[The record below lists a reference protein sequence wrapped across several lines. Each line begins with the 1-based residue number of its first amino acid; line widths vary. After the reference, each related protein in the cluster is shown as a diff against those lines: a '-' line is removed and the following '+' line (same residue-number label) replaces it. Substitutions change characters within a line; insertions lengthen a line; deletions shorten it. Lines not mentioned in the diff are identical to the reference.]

1 MPGVNAIKLL
11 TGNSH
16 PELAQMVADRLGI
29 ALTPCVCKKFADQSI
44 DVRIGSSVRDE
55 DVFVLQTGNSPFT
68 DPNDS
73 LMELLIIL
81 SACKTASARRIT
93 AVIPAF
99 PYSRHDKKDKSRAPI
114 TAKLVA
120 NMITVAGADHVITM
134 DLHASQIQGFFDIPV
149 DNLTSEPSVARW
161 IRTHFHDLRNCI
173 IVSPDAGG
181 AKRATSLAD
190 LLNCDFALINRNR
203 KREQNRRLRAQQ
215 RQQRGLSTESSRS
228 DLMSGINTPM
238 SNSFIVDHA
247 ADPHSAEVQG
257 LARSG
262 FAGRHSDGSQQALR
276 SVNDELHALSV
287 ASQQQPPQ
295 HPRVA
300 EPSSMSSQLPPRL
313 GAGALEA
320 ANRVHDVGS
329 SSSKPSTPLA
339 NGIHVGDRGEWITYD
354 EDGRKLVSGGAS
366 SLNRAAVLGAA
377 DARMGTTGGAGTAAA
392 RATSTDGRG
401 PAAAVED
408 EDDDDPEETKMEIL
422 VGDVKGKVA
431 ILVDDMVDTGRT
443 LALAAKT
450 LKEAGAKAVYAH
462 ISHGLLSG
470 KATELLRVLNLER
483 LVVTNTIPNREK
495 AQLSGGK
502 LEIMDVSAVLAESI
516 RRTHNGESISLL
528 FQEDAAVLL

>member
-1 MPGVNAIKLL
+1 MPGVNSIKLL

-29 ALTPCVCKKFADQSI
+29 QLTTCVCKKFADQSI

-55 DVFVLQTGNSPFT
+55 DVFVLQTGNSPFV

-161 IRTHFHDLRNCI
+161 IRARIPDYRNSI

-190 LLNCDFALINRNR
+190 LLGVDFALINRNR
-203 KREQNRRLRAQQ
+203 KREQNRRIRAEKRLQK
-215 RQQRGLSTESSRS
+215 GLSTQSSSS
-228 DLMSGINTPM
+228 DLMSGMQTPM
-238 SNSFIVDHA
+238 TGSFIVDHA
-247 ADPHSAEVQG
+247 ADPTSDEVERLAKGMQSQSIGSSSRSASNTLRNVNEELRNISRDQE
-257 LARSG
+257 RQ
-262 FAGRHSDGSQQALR
+262 AG
-276 SVNDELHALSV
+276 VNEGHLNRI
-287 ASQQQPPQ
+287 
-295 HPRVA
+295 HPRLA
-300 EPSSMSSQLPPRL
+300 
-313 GAGALEA
+313 AGALDDHVRSSRE
-320 ANRVHDVGS
+320 GS
-329 SSSKPSTPLA
+329 PTAPKVSTPLA
-339 NGIHVGDRGEWITYD
+339 NGIHVGDRGEWISFD
-354 EDGRKLVSGGAS
+354 ENGHRIVSGGTS
-366 SLNRAAVLGAA
+366 SSKVGAA
-377 DARMGTTGGAGTAAA
+377 GVNGGSGENEMEE
-392 RATSTDGRG
+392 G
-401 PAAAVED
+401 
-408 EDDDDPEETKMEIL
+408 DDPEETKMEIL
-422 VGDVKGKVA
+422 VGDVKGKTA
-431 ILVDDMVDTGRT
+431 ILVDDMIDTGRT

-450 LKEAGAKAVYAH
+450 LKDAGAAKVYAH
-462 ISHGLLSG
+462 VSHGLLSG
-470 KATELLRVLNLER
+470 KATDLLRILSLER
-483 LVVTNTIPNREK
+483 LVVTNTIPNLEK

-502 LEIMDVSAVLAESI
+502 LEIMDISAVIAESI

-528 FQEDAAVLL
+528 FQEDAALLF

>member
-1 MPGVNAIKLL
+1 MPGVNSIKLL

-29 ALTPCVCKKFADQSI
+29 QLTTCVCKKFADQSI

-55 DVFVLQTGNSPFT
+55 DVFVLQTGNSPFV

-161 IRTHFHDLRNCI
+161 IRARIPDYRNSI

-190 LLNCDFALINRNR
+190 LLGVDFALINRNR
-203 KREQNRRLRAQQ
+203 KREQNRRIRAEKRLQK
-215 RQQRGLSTESSRS
+215 GLSTQSSSS
-228 DLMSGINTPM
+228 DLMSGMQTPM
-238 SNSFIVDHA
+238 TGSFIVDHA
-247 ADPHSAEVQG
+247 ADPTSAEVER
-257 LARSG
+257 LAKG
-262 FAGRHSDGSQQALR
+262 MQSQ
-276 SVNDELHALSV
+276 SI
-287 ASQQQPPQ
+287 
-295 HPRVA
+295 
-300 EPSSMSSQLPPRL
+300 
-313 GAGALEA
+313 
-320 ANRVHDVGS
+320 GS
-329 SSSKPSTPLA
+329 SSRSASNTEASPNAPKVSTPLA
-339 NGIHVGDRGEWITYD
+339 NGIHVGDRGEWISFD
-354 EDGRKLVSGGAS
+354 ENGHKIVSGGIK
-366 SLNRAAVLGAA
+366 
-377 DARMGTTGGAGTAAA
+377 TGVTGVN
-392 RATSTDGRG
+392 DGSKESE
-401 PAAAVED
+401 VD
-408 EDDDDPEETKMEIL
+408 ESDDPEETKMEIL
-422 VGDVKGKVA
+422 VGDVKGKTA
-431 ILVDDMVDTGRT
+431 ILVDDMIDTGRT

-450 LKEAGAKAVYAH
+450 LKDAGAAKVYAH
-462 ISHGLLSG
+462 VSHGLLSG
-470 KATELLRVLNLER
+470 KATDLLRILSLER
-483 LVVTNTIPNREK
+483 LVVTNTIPNLEK

-502 LEIMDVSAVLAESI
+502 LEIMDISAVIAESI

-528 FQEDAAVLL
+528 FQEDAALLF